1 MRRLTLLAA
10 VVVLVG
16 CGGGSDRLSAK
27 DYRAQ
32 ATRICVDAKR
42 QTDALGRPDTTR
54 QFKVFISKGI
64 VVIDR
69 NVRRFA
75 ALKPPA
81 DLQADHDAIVA
92 SQRRGL
98 DQFRRLATKLHGDSR
113 DVALLRAVQ
122 PELKRISDESDAR
135 FRAAGLDRCA
145 QS

>member
-1 MRRLTLLAA
+1 MRRLTILAA
-10 VVVLVG
+10 VVLLAG
-16 CGGGSDRLSAK
+16 CGGGSGRLSAQ
-27 DYRAQ
+27 DYRAK
-32 ATRICVDAKR
+32 ATQICVDAKR

-54 QFKVFISKGI
+54 QFKVFITKGI
-64 VVIDR
+64 SVIDR

-81 DLQADHDAIVA
+81 DLQSDHDAIVA

-98 DQFRRLATKLHGDSR
+98 DQFRRLATRLHGDSR

-135 FRAAGLDRCA
+135 FRAAGLPQCA

>member
-10 VVVLVG
+10 VVVLAG
-16 CGGGSDRLSAK
+16 CGGGSHRLSAK
-27 DYRAQ
+27 DYRAK

-54 QFKVFISKGI
+54 QFKVFITKGI

-81 DLQADHDAIVA
+81 DLQRDHDAIVA

-122 PELKRISDESDAR
+122 PALKRISDESDAR
-135 FRAAGLDRCA
+135 FRAAGLDQCA